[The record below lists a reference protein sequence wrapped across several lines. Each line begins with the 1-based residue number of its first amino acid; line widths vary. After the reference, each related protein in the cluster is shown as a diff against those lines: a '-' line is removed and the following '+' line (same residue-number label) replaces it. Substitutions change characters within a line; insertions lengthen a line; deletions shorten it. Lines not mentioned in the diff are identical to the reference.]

1 METHENIK
9 KYRKLRGFSQAE
21 LAEATG
27 YSDRSSI
34 AKIEAGSVDLPQ
46 SKISAFAKA
55 LGVSPAQLMGIVDEK
70 PSVPDGFSP
79 IPPTYKAPRS
89 GFVPCGDANIED
101 EVFETFDDVPDY
113 IKADFTLECEGD
125 SMIGARIYEGDIVC
139 IKRQDTINS
148 GEIAAVRVDGEKI
161 TLKRVL
167 IYSDHLVL
175 QPENPD
181 HKPRSFWEADMNR
194 VQIIGKATHF
204 ISTVR

>member
-1 METHENIK
+1 MLPIYVNIK
-9 KYRKLRGFSQAE
+9 NERLRRNWTQTE
-21 LAEATG
+21 LAEKVG
-27 YSDRSSI
+27 YADKSMIS
-34 AKIEAGSVDLPQ
+34 KIENGKVTIDVDDINRFAEAFGMYAGD
-46 SKISAFAKA
+46 
-55 LGVSPAQLMGIVDEK
+55 LMGDIQDDGSYGLRPM
-70 PSVPDGFSP
+70 PS
-79 IPPTYKAPRS
+79 TYKVPRL
-89 GFVPCGDANIED
+89 GFIPCGDANIED

-139 IKRQDTINS
+139 IKRQETINS
-148 GEIAAVRVDGEKI
+148 GEIAAVRVDGEKV

-181 HKPRSFWEADMNR
+181 HKPRSFWEEDMNR

-204 ISTVR
+204 ISVVR